1 MVKGYHAQTENDTF
15 FFLFFLEPV
24 LQSGG
29 GLLRLNYLP
38 VLKVVVIVAKS
49 KCQHLLNSILTERQL
64 SCQNISTR
72 NHFLH
77 LTVNRHLQHS
87 FPILL
92 GSANATQTSHIKL
105 HYKRRTVEEIIKKI
119 QTLSILKRFS
129 HIQNNSWY
137 QIFFCAFLF
146 AQVQE
151 NPVSLAQRYQKLKAH
166 LIVLFLAY
174 CFTLD

>member
-15 FFLFFLEPV
+15 FF
-24 LQSGG
+24 
-29 GLLRLNYLP
+29 
-38 VLKVVVIVAKS
+38 
-49 KCQHLLNSILTERQL
+49 
-64 SCQNISTR
+64 
-72 NHFLH
+72 
-77 LTVNRHLQHS
+77 
-87 FPILL
+87 LL

-119 QTLSILKRFS
+119 QTLGILKRFS

-137 QIFFCAFLF
+137 QIFLCAFLF

-166 LIVLFLAY
+166 LIVLLLAY